1 MGKVQYVGNRPYVEF
16 PVNGTMIGF
25 ARGTIKE
32 LPADL
37 CERFKGDNYPQWKVI
52 VEESEVE
59 KKTKQMAEAV
69 EPVIEEPVVE
79 EPVVEEPVVDVE
91 KSEQMVE
98 AIANDDS
105 SSADSAFNESWT
117 RNEMVKWMKARG
129 QSVPRSAT
137 KAAITEMAHALLEN
151 AAGEQ

>member
-1 MGKVQYVGNRPYVEF
+1 MPKLQYIGHRAYVEF
-16 PVNGTMIGF
+16 PINGTMRGF
-25 ARGTIKE
+25 ARGTIQEVPQELLTDSKE
-32 LPADL
+32 ITRSGKLL
-37 CERFKGDNYPQWKVI
+37 
-52 VEESEVE
+52 
-59 KKTKQMAEAV
+59 KKLKLKENQKMVEAV

-91 KSEQMVE
+91 VEQMVE

-129 QSVPRSAT
+129 QSVPRCY
-137 KAAITEMAHALLEN
+137 KGRNRKMAHTLLEN

>member
-1 MGKVQYVGNRPYVEF
+1 MPKLQYIGHRAYVEF
-16 PVNGTMIGF
+16 PINGTMRGF
-25 ARGTIKE
+25 ARGTIQEVPQE
-32 LPADL
+32 LAD
-37 CERFKGDNYPQWKVI
+37 RFKGDNYPQWKVI
-52 VEESEVE
+52 LEETETE
-59 KKTKQMAEAV
+59 KKTKKMVEAV

>member
-16 PVNGTMIGF
+16 LVNGSMIGF

-32 LPADL
+32 LPAKL
-37 CERFKGDNYPQWKVI
+37 CEQFKGDNYPQWKVI
-52 VEESEVE
+52 VEESEVD

-69 EPVIEEPVVE
+69 APVVE
-79 EPVVEEPVVDVE
+79 EPVVEEPVVDTD

-105 SSADSAFNESWT
+105 GSADSAFNESWT
-117 RNEMVKWMKARG
+117 RNEMVKWMKERG

-137 KAAITEMAHALLEN
+137 KAAITEMAHALLDN